1 MDMRIRLRNE
11 EPGRTW
17 HVYSRGVDRRRIF
30 VDDED
35 YRLYVALLGAAA
47 ERYGWRVLCFC
58 LMPNHVHLLIET
70 PEPTLG
76 VGMQWLHSRY
86 ALAFNRRHSRTG
98 HLFENRFRS
107 PVVKTDEAF
116 VRLVGYIVMNP
127 VAASLC
133 DDPVEWPW
141 GSHALV
147 SAERIP
153 AWLAHAHLVDRLD
166 EISSAQ
172 CYAELVR
179 TARRVIAIDTGR
191 RIGSEPLRR
200 AA

>member
-1 MDMRIRLRNE
+1 MRIRLRNE
-11 EPGRTW
+11 EAGADW

-47 ERYGWRVLCFC
+47 VRYGWRVLCFC

-76 VGMQWLHSRY
+76 VGMQWIHSRH
-86 ALAFNRRHSRTG
+86 ALAFNRRHARTG

-107 PVVKTDEAF
+107 PRVKTDEAF
-116 VRLVGYIVMNP
+116 VRLVGYIAMNP
-127 VAASLC
+127 VAARLC
-133 DDPVEWPW
+133 AHASQWPW

-147 SAERIP
+147 AAAEIP
-153 AWLAHAHLVDRLD
+153 EWLAHQRLIERLEAITSSRCYDELIATAH
-166 EISSAQ
+166 
-172 CYAELVR
+172 
-179 TARRVIAIDTGR
+179 RVVAIDAGV